1 MKASNRVF
9 NFFTF
14 VMAIVPAVVLISII
28 VFVLYYSIP
37 SIRYNSWSFF
47 TTYLWN
53 PGFQFQA
60 PIMKHG
66 VLAPAGSAFG
76 IDLFLIGTLST
87 SALAILIA
95 FPVSFLISLN
105 VELYLPS
112 KIKRVMVSMI
122 ELFAGIPSVVY
133 GLWGIVV
140 LEPLLFRNV
149 EPWMA
154 QHLAFFPGFGG
165 EIYSGAGLIASG
177 IILSFMII
185 PIVTS
190 IIVNSFDTVPK
201 DVKDGLFSL
210 GATKWE
216 VGKYL
221 MTSYSRAST
230 VGGTLLGLGRAL
242 GETMAVLMVSG
253 AVTNILP
260 HNFYSAINTMAAA
273 IASLLDSAFTDSTGM
288 NLAALAELAIVLMLI
303 SLTVSLIG
311 RKIAGRGVL
320 RGYESD

>member
-1 MKASNRVF
+1 MKASNKIF
-9 NFFTF
+9 NFFTLI
-14 VMAIVPAVVLISII
+14 MAIVPAVVLVSII
-28 VFVLYYSIP
+28 VFVFYYSIP
-37 SIRYNSWSFF
+37 SIKYNSFSFF

-60 PIMKHG
+60 PILKHG
-66 VLAPAGSAFG
+66 VLAPPGAAFG
-76 IDLFLIGTLST
+76 LDLFLLGTLST

-95 FPVSFLISLN
+95 FPVSFLVSLN
-105 VELYLPS
+105 VELYLPQRVK
-112 KIKRVMVSMI
+112 KIMVSMI

-140 LEPLLFRNV
+140 LEPILFRNI

-154 QHLAFFPGFGG
+154 QHLSFIPGFKG
-165 EIYSGAGLIASG
+165 EIYSGAGLVASG
-177 IILSFMII
+177 IILSFMIT
-185 PIVTS
+185 PIITS
-190 IIVNSFDTVPK
+190 VIVNSFDTVPN
-201 DVKDGLFSL
+201 DVKDGLYSL

-216 VGKYL
+216 VGRYL

-260 HNFYSAINTMAAA
+260 TSIYSATNTMAAA
-273 IASLLDSAFTDSTGM
+273 IASLLDSAFTDSTGL
-288 NLAALAELAIVLMLI
+288 NLAALAELAVVLMLI

>member
-1 MKASNRVF
+1 MKTTNRIF

-14 VMAIVPAVVLISII
+14 LMAIVPAVALISIF
-28 VFVLYYSIP
+28 VFVFQESLPLWKFSGL
-37 SIRYNSWSFF
+37 SFF

-53 PGFQFQA
+53 PGFQYQQ
-60 PIMKHG
+60 PIYVHG
-66 VLAPAGSAFG
+66 ILAPPGAQFG
-76 IDLFLIGTLST
+76 LDLFLLGTLST

-95 FPVSFLISLN
+95 FPISFLITLN
-105 VELYLPS
+105 VELYLPAR
-112 KIKRVMVSMI
+112 IKKFMVSMI

-133 GLWGIVV
+133 GLWGIIV
-140 LEPLLFRNV
+140 LEPILFRNV

-154 QHLAFFPGFGG
+154 EHLSFIPGLKG

-190 IIVNSFDTVPK
+190 VIVNSFDSVPK
-201 DVKDGLFSL
+201 EVKEGLFSL

-221 MTSYSRAST
+221 TTRYSRAST

-260 HNFYSAINTMAAA
+260 SSFYSATNTMAAA
-273 IASLLDSAFTDSTGM
+273 IASLLDSALTDSTRM
-288 NLAALAELAIVLMLI
+288 DLAALAALGVVLMAI

-311 RKIAGRGVL
+311 RKIAGRGSL

>member
-1 MKASNRVF
+1 MKATNKVF

-14 VMAIVPAVVLISII
+14 LMAIVPAVVLVSII

-37 SIRYNSWSFF
+37 SIKYNGISFF
-47 TTYLWN
+47 SSYIWN
-53 PGFQFQA
+53 PGFQFQT
-60 PIMKHG
+60 PVVKHG
-66 VLAPAGSAFG
+66 VLAPPGAAFG
-76 IDLFLIGTLST
+76 LVLFLLGTLTT

-95 FPVSFLISLN
+95 FPVSLLISLN
-105 VELYLPS
+105 IQLYLPAG
-112 KIKRVMVSMI
+112 IKRVMISMI

-133 GLWGIVV
+133 GLWGIIV
-140 LEPLLFRNV
+140 LEPILFRNI

-154 QHLAFFPGFGG
+154 QHLSFIPGFKG

-177 IILSFMII
+177 IILSFMIT

-190 IIVNSFDTVPK
+190 VIVNSFETVPK
-201 DVKDGLFSL
+201 DVKYGLFSL

-221 MTSYSRAST
+221 TMTYSRAST

-253 AVTNILP
+253 AVTNIIP
-260 HNFYSAINTMAAA
+260 TSIYSATNTMAAA
-273 IASLLDSAFTDSTGM
+273 IASLLDSAFTDSTGL
-288 NLAALAELAIVLMLI
+288 NLAALAELALVLMLI

-311 RKIAGRGVL
+311 RKIAGRGAL

>member
-1 MKASNRVF
+1 
-9 NFFTF
+9 
-14 VMAIVPAVVLISII
+14 MAAVPAVVLISII
-28 VFVLYYSIP
+28 VFVVYYSIP
-37 SIRYNSWSFF
+37 SIKYNGISFF

-60 PIMKHG
+60 PIIRHG
-66 VLAPAGSAFG
+66 VPAPAGSSFG
-76 IDLFLIGTLST
+76 LDLFLLGTLST
-87 SALAILIA
+87 SALAIFIA
-95 FPVSFLISLN
+95 FPVSFLVSLN
-105 VELYLPS
+105 VELYLPAR
-112 KIKRVMVSMI
+112 IKKFVVSMI

-133 GLWGIVV
+133 GLWGIIV
-140 LEPLLFRNV
+140 LEPLLFNNI

-154 QHLAFFPGFGG
+154 QHLSFIPGFKG

-177 IILSFMII
+177 IILSFMIT

-190 IIVNSFDTVPK
+190 VIVNSFDTVPK
-201 DVKDGLFSL
+201 EVKDGLFSL

-221 MTSYSRAST
+221 ITRYSRAST
-230 VGGTLLGLGRAL
+230 VGGTLLGIGRAL

-253 AVTNILP
+253 AVTNVLP
-260 HNFYSAINTMAAA
+260 SNLYSATNTMAAA

-288 NLAALAELAIVLMLI
+288 NLAALAELAMVLMLI
-303 SLTVSLIG
+303 ALAASVIG
-311 RKIAGRGVL
+311 RKIAGRGAL

>member
-1 MKASNRVF
+1 MKTSNKFF
-9 NFFTF
+9 NFLTLL
-14 VMAIVPAVVLISII
+14 MAAVPAVVLISII
-28 VFVLYYSIP
+28 VFVVYYSIP
-37 SIRYNSWSFF
+37 SIKYNGISFF

-60 PIMKHG
+60 PIIRHG
-66 VLAPAGSAFG
+66 VPAPAGSSFG
-76 IDLFLIGTLST
+76 LDLFLLGTLST
-87 SALAILIA
+87 SALAIFIA
-95 FPVSFLISLN
+95 FPVSFLVSLN
-105 VELYLPS
+105 VELYLPAR
-112 KIKRVMVSMI
+112 IKKFVVSMI

-133 GLWGIVV
+133 GLWGIIV
-140 LEPLLFRNV
+140 LEPLLFNNI

-154 QHLAFFPGFGG
+154 QHLSFIPGFKG

-177 IILSFMII
+177 IILSFMIT

-190 IIVNSFDTVPK
+190 VIVNSFDTVPK
-201 DVKDGLFSL
+201 EVKDGLFSL

-221 MTSYSRAST
+221 ITRYSRAST
-230 VGGTLLGLGRAL
+230 VGGTLLGIGRAL

-253 AVTNILP
+253 AVTNVLP
-260 HNFYSAINTMAAA
+260 SNLYSATNTMAAA

-288 NLAALAELAIVLMLI
+288 NLAALAELAMVLMLI
-303 SLTVSLIG
+303 ALAASVIG
-311 RKIAGRGVL
+311 RKIAGRGAL

>member
-1 MKASNRVF
+1 MKATNRIF
-9 NFFTF
+9 NFSTF
-14 VMAIVPAVVLISII
+14 LMAIVPAVALISIFYF
-28 VFVLYYSIP
+28 VFNESLPLWKFSGL
-37 SIRYNSWSFF
+37 SFF

-53 PGFQFQA
+53 PGFQYQ
-60 PIMKHG
+60 PPHLVHG
-66 VLAPAGSAFG
+66 VLAPPGAQFG
-76 IDLFLIGTLST
+76 LDLFLLGTLST
-87 SALAILIA
+87 SVLAIIIA
-95 FPVSFLISLN
+95 FPISFLITLN

-112 KIKRVMVSMI
+112 RVKKLMISMI

-140 LEPLLFRNV
+140 LEPILFKSV
-149 EPWMA
+149 EPWMVH
-154 QHLAFFPGFGG
+154 HLSFIPGFGG

-190 IIVNSFDTVPK
+190 VIVNSFDSVPK
-201 DVKDGLFSL
+201 EVKEGLFSL
-210 GATKWE
+210 GATRWE

-221 MTSYSRAST
+221 TTRYSRSST

-253 AVTNILP
+253 AIVNTLP
-260 HNFYSAINTMAAA
+260 TNFYSATNTMAAA
-273 IASLLDSAFTDSTGM
+273 ITSLLDSALTDSTKM
-288 NLAALAELAIVLMLI
+288 DLAALAGLAVILMII
-303 SLTVSLIG
+303 SLGVSLIG
-311 RKIAGRGVL
+311 RKIAGRGAL